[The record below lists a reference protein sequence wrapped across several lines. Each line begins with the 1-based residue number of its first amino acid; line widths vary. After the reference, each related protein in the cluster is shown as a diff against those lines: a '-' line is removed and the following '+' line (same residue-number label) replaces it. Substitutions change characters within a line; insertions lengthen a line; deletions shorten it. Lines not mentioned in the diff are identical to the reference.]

1 VGDLYRIYVV
11 AQRDGIEFNLAHI
24 PEDYDIGAQESF
36 DKEAM
41 KRLFQLGYD
50 WARAGYPWEKL
61 SPGLREWSETNMVRG
76 KMLGGFAPMASYFF
90 EWWEAVRF
98 YNIEG
103 SRSVW
108 STLLP
113 GDQSVSAIGHGQRSG
128 GYINDTAGDERDAC
142 DLSLSSVIVPR
153 QHWWGRKEW
162 VMFRPVLVWVGL
174 LLLGG
179 FVSGAAQPTKP
190 AIPGSTPKLNLN
202 TASLGQLQKLPG
214 INETMAKKIIAGRPY
229 TSLGDLEK
237 VGLPKPTIDK
247 LAHMV
252 TVGEVAKETSPPE
265 AVAKV
270 PPQKGMVWVNTESGI
285 FFREGDRW
293 YGKTKEGKFMT
304 EADAT
309 KAGYREAKR
318 WGVTPEQTVRGLP
331 QHESKVILVTDDRRG
346 HRQ

>member
-1 VGDLYRIYVV
+1 
-11 AQRDGIEFNLAHI
+11 
-24 PEDYDIGAQESF
+24 
-36 DKEAM
+36 
-41 KRLFQLGYD
+41 
-50 WARAGYPWEKL
+50 
-61 SPGLREWSETNMVRG
+61 
-76 KMLGGFAPMASYFF
+76 
-90 EWWEAVRF
+90 
-98 YNIEG
+98 
-103 SRSVW
+103 
-108 STLLP
+108 
-113 GDQSVSAIGHGQRSG
+113 
-128 GYINDTAGDERDAC
+128 
-142 DLSLSSVIVPR
+142 
-153 QHWWGRKEW
+153 
-162 VMFRPVLVWVGL
+162 MFRPVLVWVGL

-214 INETMAKKIIAGRPY
+214 INETTAKKIIAGRPY
-229 TSLGDLEK
+229 TSLGELEK

-247 LAHMV
+247 LAPMV

-318 WGVTPEQTVRGLP
+318 
-331 QHESKVILVTDDRRG
+331 
-346 HRQ
+346 